1 MSTIRN
7 DAITARLSNGDPRVA
22 AATVGK
28 LSVVFVSNA
37 DRLEG

>member
-7 DAITARLSNGDPRVA
+7 DAVTAGLSNGVPRVA

-28 LSVVFVSNA
+28 FSVFFQTGWKAES
-37 DRLEG
+37 

>member
-7 DAITARLSNGDPRVA
+7 DAVTARLSNGEPRVA

-28 LSVVFVSNA
+28 LSVFLCLT